1 MNEERRGEEAR
12 RVLESD
18 IYKEAYT
25 SIETN
30 IVARMAQ
37 AATLPEEA
45 ESLRQ
50 LLIALRKVKS
60 YMEQV
65 LLSGTMKALDEK
77 QSAITKLLRRRA

>member
-12 RVLESD
+12 RILEAD

-25 SIETN
+25 SIEAN

-50 LLIALRKVKS
+50 LLIALRKVKT

-65 LLSGTMKALDEK
+65 LHTGTMKVLAEK
-77 QSAITKLLRRRA
+77 QSAITKLMRRRA

>member
-25 SIETN
+25 SIEAN

-50 LLIALRKVKS
+50 LLIALRKVKT

-65 LLSGTMKALDEK
+65 LHTGTMKVLAEK

>member
-12 RVLESD
+12 RILESD
-18 IYKEAYT
+18 IYKESYA
-25 SIETN
+25 SIEAN

-50 LLIALRKVKS
+50 LLIALRKVKV

-65 LLSGTMKALDEK
+65 LQTGTMKALDNK
-77 QSAITKLLRRRA
+77 KSAINQLLRRRA